1 MAVSLYGPAATKA
14 ETMQQLYR
22 DLTINKEGHFEMDFP
37 IIGAGT
43 QQDVAAGYEEVRV
56 KLLTIFRNGLK
67 ALNASDNKSIL
78 REFYPTPG
86 MPAIFFDELDLMQ
99 VLNNGNAL
107 LNPHDPYFQ
116 LAVTDGEIGAIR
128 VLGDVINMVNKYA
141 DARTAFVLLR
151 MLVRPTKEGETLR
164 QLYEIPFDERKKIL
178 LRRRNSLL
186 ATNFRADNNF
196 LIPQLYRKF
205 ADPEDQKLLSSVVN
219 AYDQNAQRIKLNEL
233 QHARWLFV
241 LLNGL
246 NLWKDTTM
254 GAEVR
259 SSLSNLVVDFGSAQK
274 PDEVAVKIDAFL
286 DVFIKPLEEE
296 KKKEE
301 AAKAGE
307 QPTA

>member
-1 MAVSLYGPAATKA
+1 MAVSFYGPNATKA
-14 ETMQQLYR
+14 ETMQQIYK
-22 DLTINKEGHFEMDFP
+22 DLAITKEGHFDVEFP
-37 IIGAGT
+37 TVGAGSA
-43 QQDVAAGYEEVRV
+43 QDLAKGYEEVRV

-86 MPAIFFDELDLMQ
+86 MPAIFFDDWDLMQ
-99 VLNNGNAL
+99 VMNNANAL
-107 LNPHDPYFQ
+107 LNPHDPYFPM
-116 LAVTDGEIGAIR
+116 AVTDGEIGAIR
-128 VLGDVINMVNKYA
+128 ILGDVINMTNKYA
-141 DARTAFVLLR
+141 DARTSFVLLR
-151 MLVRPTKEGETLR
+151 MLVRPVKEDGVER
-164 QLYEIPFDERKKIL
+164 HLYEMPFDDRKKVL
-178 LRRRNSLL
+178 LRRRNSVL

-219 AYDQNAQRIKLNEL
+219 AYDQNAQRIQLNEL

-254 GAEVR
+254 GAEMR
-259 SSLSNLVVDFGSAQK
+259 SSLSNLVVDFGSAVK
-274 PDEVAVKIDAFL
+274 PDEIAIKIDAFL

-296 KKKEE
+296 KRKEE
-301 AAKAGE
+301 E
-307 QPTA
+307 QKNQTA